1 MTKKDT
7 QSNRYQLTINN
18 PLEHGYTHDKIF
30 ETFRDN
36 FRTFQYLCMADEIGS
51 SPHTHVYI
59 HFSSRVR
66 FTMVKKYFPEAHIEK
81 CKGTASDNI
90 NYIKKCGKWENDKK
104 HGTKVEGTF
113 EEYGDRPPDSKGKR
127 GDMTEL
133 YQMVAEGMTN
143 AEILAENQDYI
154 LLLEKIDKL
163 RTMLLMEKYKNQRR
177 TELKVTYIC
186 GATGTGKTRGIL
198 DKHGDANVYRVT
210 DYAHPFDSYQC
221 QPVIVFDE
229 FRSSLK
235 ISDMLNLL
243 DIYPQELPA
252 RYANK
257 YACYETVYIL
267 SNWELEKQYREVQDS
282 SIRTWK
288 AFLRRIHEVEVYQE
302 SGEITVYSSVGEYL
316 RRNEQFHPLEEEEQT
331 RLPFK
336 ET

>member
-18 PLEHGYTHDKIF
+18 PLEHGYTHDKIS

-154 LLLEKIDKL
+154 LLLEKIDK
-163 RTMLLMEKYKNQRR
+163 
-177 TELKVTYIC
+177 
-186 GATGTGKTRGIL
+186 
-198 DKHGDANVYRVT
+198 
-210 DYAHPFDSYQC
+210 
-221 QPVIVFDE
+221 
-229 FRSSLK
+229 
-235 ISDMLNLL
+235 
-243 DIYPQELPA
+243 
-252 RYANK
+252 
-257 YACYETVYIL
+257 
-267 SNWELEKQYREVQDS
+267 
-282 SIRTWK
+282 
-288 AFLRRIHEVEVYQE
+288 
-302 SGEITVYSSVGEYL
+302 
-316 RRNEQFHPLEEEEQT
+316 
-331 RLPFK
+331 
-336 ET
+336 